1 MKKLLVAATA
11 LGAFLPVSAMAAD
24 LPRRSAAAAPAPV
37 FAAAPM
43 WTGFYV
49 GLNAGYAFDASTNA
63 DTVGTPAFL
72 TLVPTLAPSSLSV
85 GDDGFV
91 GGAQIGYNWQAGSIV
106 FGVETDI
113 QYVDSSGGSSF
124 TGAAFVVPGPGA
136 LSTLTTRADAKL
148 DYLGTLRARIGVSF
162 GHGLLYATGGLAYG
176 GTKLTGGV
184 VADALPVA
192 SWSGSSSSTSVG
204 WTLGGGF
211 EYMINRN
218 FSVKAEYLYYDLG
231 DETVTALGNAAV
243 RSFPQLDGIDYVA
256 KADFTGSIVRVGL
269 NYRFGGSSAPVVA
282 RY

>member
-1 MKKLLVAATA
+1 MKKVLAATA
-11 LGAFLPVSAMAAD
+11 LGAFLPVTAMAAD

-37 FAAAPM
+37 FVAAPL

-49 GLNAGYAFDASTNA
+49 GQNAGYAFDASTSAN
-63 DTVGTPAFL
+63 TVGTPGFL
-72 TLVPTLAPSSLSV
+72 TLVPTIAPSSLSV
-85 GDDGFV
+85 GNDGFV

-113 QYVDSSGGSSF
+113 QYIDASGGSSF
-124 TGAAFVVPGPGA
+124 TGVALTPIPGTA
-136 LSTLTTRADAKL
+136 TDSTLTTRADAKL
-148 DYLGTLRARIGVSF
+148 DYLGTLRARVGVSF
-162 GHGLLYATGGLAYG
+162 GSGLLYATGGLAYG
-176 GTKLTGGV
+176 GTKLSGGV
-184 VADALPVA
+184 IADALPAA
-192 SWSGSSSSTSVG
+192 SWSGSSSSTAVG

-211 EYMINRN
+211 EYMFNRN

-231 DETVTALGNAAV
+231 DETVTALGNGVV
-243 RSFPQLDGIDYVA
+243 RGVPALDGIDYVA